1 MMRFGVYSLAPL
13 TGLGNTIAYRLRGF
27 YRPYAGV
34 SLRSTACLWSGAP
47 AGLGNVIARRLQG
60 FHRLYAGVPLRSTA
74 CRWSGAPDGANNR
87 IVVYGQ

>member
-34 SLRSTACLWSGAP
+34 SLRSTTCL
-47 AGLGNVIARRLQG
+47 
-60 FHRLYAGVPLRSTA
+60 
-74 CRWSGAPDGANNR
+74 WSGAPDGAKRMNDYSSLDC
-87 IVVYGQ
+87 ILKKSTS